1 MPADR
6 SDSFAVNGRTYALPA
21 CPVVVICI
29 DGCADEYLSVSIAHG
44 KTPNLLKMSVEGY
57 RGMARACLPTFTNVN
72 NGAIVTGTPPSE
84 TGICGNFFLDPETGE
99 EVMMNDSRFLRNDT
113 ILAAAENAGRKVA
126 FVTAKD
132 KLRELYA
139 KGMRPDGMHFSAEKA
154 DEAKARC
161 GIDIESLVG
170 PKPNIYSGDASV
182 YTLKA
187 GARLLEEKL
196 ADFLY
201 LSLTDYMQHAY
212 APEEAESLAFYAEL
226 DEQVGRMLELGAL
239 VAITADHGMNA
250 KCDADGLP
258 QVIYLEQA
266 LEAVFGEGVR
276 VICPITDPYVVHHG
290 ALGSAVTV
298 HLPDRILSEKGGL
311 QRVQRWL
318 LEQPGVTE
326 VVDKTMAQDKLQ
338 LASDRIGDLYVFSG
352 RGVVL
357 GRRPEYHDIAALK
370 KTLRSHGGRY
380 EEMVPLLVS
389 RPLSPAY
396 LRKAQGDPRNY
407 DVFDFACNGTQC

>member
-1 MPADR
+1 MPTP
-6 SDSFAVNGRTYALPA
+6 STQSFSVNGRTYSPPA
-21 CPVVVICI
+21 CSVVVICI
-29 DGCADEYLSVSIAHG
+29 DGCADEYLSVSIAQG
-44 KTPNLLKMSVEGY
+44 KTPNIAKLAAQGY

-84 TGICGNFFLDPETGE
+84 TGICGNFFLDPDTGE
-99 EVMMNDSRFLRNDT
+99 EVMMNDSKFLRNDT
-113 ILAAAENAGRKVA
+113 ILAAAEAVGRKVA

-139 KGMRPDGMHFSAEKA
+139 KGMRPDGVHFSAEKS
-154 DEAKARC
+154 DEAKPRC

-187 GARLLEEKL
+187 GVRLIEEGH

-212 APEEAESLAFYAEL
+212 APEEPESLAFYAEL
-226 DEQVGRMLELGAL
+226 DEQIGKMLDLGAV
-239 VAITADHGMNA
+239 VAATADHGMNA
-250 KCDADGLP
+250 KCDADGNP
-258 QVIYLEQA
+258 QVIYLEDL
-266 LEAVFGEGVR
+266 LEAEFGEGIK

-298 HLPDRILSEKGGL
+298 HLTDVLLADQGGL
-311 QRVQRWL
+311 QRVQQWI
-318 LEQPGVTE
+318 LELPGITE
-326 VVDKTMAQDKLQ
+326 VVNKSIAQKKVQ
-338 LASDRIGDLYVFSG
+338 LVADRIGDLYVFSA
-352 RGVVL
+352 RDVVI
-357 GRRPEYHDIAALK
+357 GRRPEYHDISALK

-389 RPLSPAY
+389 RPLSPEY
-396 LRKAQGDPRNY
+396 MRKAQGDPRNF
-407 DVFDFACNGTQC
+407 DVFDFACNGHRK